1 MRPAGGTPLSWDI
14 VGRRFSDD
22 EFDAYVAGLT
32 LNRWTPEFIVLHNT
46 AVPSLAQRPNG
57 FTPQHIQN
65 LYGFYVGKGWS
76 GCPHLFVDQNGIWV
90 LNPLTRKGVHS
101 PSWNAVSWGI
111 EMLGEYGSE
120 PFDSGPGAQVRDH
133 AIAALAALC
142 RKAGFEPNTIR
153 FHKEDPKTTHTTC
166 PGRNVQKDKI
176 VASVANALAPAAAPS
191 AKLVIYRHGM
201 GDQPVAVLPVEM
213 REGSAFASVQAMAAA
228 TGLPAQGTGIVSVR
242 SFLGSAYTL
251 TWSPEARKVF
261 AVEK

>member
-1 MRPAGGTPLSWDI
+1 MAWDI

-22 EFDAYVAGLT
+22 DFATYVDGLS
-32 LNRWTPEFIVLHNT
+32 LSRWKPDFIVLHNT

-65 LYGFYVGKGWS
+65 LHGFYLGKGWS

-101 PSWNAVSWGI
+101 PSWNAVAWGI

-120 PFDSGPGAQVRDH
+120 PFDTGPGAMVR
-133 AIAALAALC
+133 ANAVSALATLC
-142 RKAGFEPNTIR
+142 KKGGFAADTIR

-166 PGRNVQKDKI
+166 PGKNVRKDQVIEAVRK
-176 VASVANALAPAAAPS
+176 AMQPPAAS
-191 AKLVIYRHGM
+191 DAKLVIYRQGM
-201 GDQPVAVLPVEM
+201 GDQPAAVIPAEL
-213 REGSAFASVQAMAAA
+213 RGGAAHASSAAMSSA
-228 TGLPAQGTGIVSVR
+228 TGIPSDEDRMVSVR
-242 SFLGSAYTL
+242 SFLGSRYSLKWVAE
-251 TWSPEARKVF
+251 SRKVF